1 MLDWHGCECRGLRG
15 SGLKP
20 SPVKR
25 ESGKEKGL
33 EARNSSELSI
43 DCVLHIKM
51 QLKIVFPWNEQS
63 AKALIRS
70 SHSHHVVC
78 SRILG
83 EDICNLQK
91 KKKKNYFQYY
101 NFYLRKASKQQ
112 EPLLFCTVN

>member
-1 MLDWHGCECRGLRG
+1 MLDWHECECRGLRG

-91 KKKKNYFQYY
+91 KKKKIIFSIIIFILGRQANNKNLYCFV
-101 NFYLRKASKQQ
+101 L
-112 EPLLFCTVN
+112 